1 LRDRSKLVLRRAFAL
16 FPSSK
21 RRARVFEG
29 RDPVGKAHAM
39 NETILALMSAMA
51 IYGLSSLALSRPSV
65 DPQDDWTDTQAE
77 EPEERQSLP
86 PRDDDTA

>member
-1 LRDRSKLVLRRAFAL
+1 
-16 FPSSK
+16 
-21 RRARVFEG
+21 
-29 RDPVGKAHAM
+29 M